1 MKSFKIS
8 TLIKTILILLCFI
21 IVITSLLSFKS
32 MYQANAS
39 FNEIKSL
46 TQNTRELRRMS
57 AFLSTVRG
65 DLNYVHNDENVTH
78 AILDEKVIAIDEA
91 LKKARYH
98 GNNISG
104 SEGNSELGKKI
115 TADMHNKFTALT
127 ENYIANMNSLKAY
140 NNHGFDNGPLE
151 NALENSIT
159 DYANYTVEVEKQIT
173 DKFESDRRSF
183 LLIATLLLVLS
194 IIISC
199 LSFVIIKRNVFN
211 RLQTASSMLE
221 KIGSGE
227 LFHEFETGARNEI
240 GLMLESLKNMK
251 MSLSEIIT
259 SVRNTSDEIRTDA
272 SEIDN
277 SNHNLASRTE
287 EQASALQQTAAS
299 MEEIKTTVSNN
310 AENARQANA
319 LSHQARSAA
328 DNGSAVMINVVST
341 MDKISQSARKIFEI
355 NGVIDGIANQTNILA
370 LNAAVEAARAGEQG
384 RGFSVVA
391 SEVRNLA
398 ARSADAAK
406 EINLLINESV
416 KNVDDGARLIEDAGK
431 TMEEIVTSVT
441 HVSNIMQEITQ
452 ASEEQST
459 GVAQIA
465 MAVNEMDLATQQ
477 NAAMVEES
485 SAITQNM
492 NQNARELFDI
502 VSVFRVKDAGVS
514 SEKRTQEDPRFKS
527 TNHLSRNKKSHA
539 LKEPVFKKNTN
550 TTEEAWTEF

>member
-8 TLIKTILILLCFI
+8 TLIKSVLIVLCFI
-21 IVITSLLSFKS
+21 IVITSLFSFKS
-32 MYQANAS
+32 MYQANIS
-39 FNEIKSL
+39 FGEMKSL
-46 TQNTRELRRMS
+46 TQNIRELRRMS
-57 AFLSTVRG
+57 AFLSAVRG
-65 DLNYVHNDENVTH
+65 DINYVYNDQSVTH
-78 AILDEKVIAIDEA
+78 AVLDEKAVSINEA
-91 LKKARYH
+91 LNNARRH
-98 GNNISG
+98 ANNFNNSAD
-104 SEGNSELGKKI
+104 NSEQGRKLA
-115 TADMHNKFTALT
+115 ADVHNKFMALT
-127 ENYIANMNSLKAY
+127 DNYTANMKSLQAY

-151 NALENSIT
+151 NALENSVT

-199 LSFVIIKRNVFN
+199 LSFIIIKRNVFN

-227 LFHEFETGARNEI
+227 LFHEFEIGARNEI

-251 MSLSEIIT
+251 MSISEIIT

-299 MEEIKTTVSNN
+299 MEEIKTKVSNN
-310 AENARQANA
+310 AENARQANV

-328 DNGSAVMINVVST
+328 DNGSAVMVNVVST
-341 MDKISQSARKIFEI
+341 MDKISQSARKISEI

-431 TMEEIVTSVT
+431 TMQEIVTSVT

-477 NAAMVEES
+477 NATMVEES
-485 SAITQNM
+485 SVITQNM

-502 VSVFRVKDAGVS
+502 VSVFRVDGSVPP
-514 SEKRTQEDPRFKS
+514 EKRAPDY
-527 TNHLSRNKKSHA
+527 SRSQSAAHSGHNKMRHSS
-539 LKEPVFKKNTN
+539 KEPVFKKSASLA
-550 TTEEAWTEF
+550 EDAWTEF

>member
-8 TLIKTILILLCFI
+8 TLIKSVLIVLCFI
-21 IVITSLLSFKS
+21 IVITSLFSFKS
-32 MYQANAS
+32 MYQANIS
-39 FNEIKSL
+39 FGEMKSL
-46 TQNTRELRRMS
+46 TQNIRELRRMS
-57 AFLSTVRG
+57 AFLSAVRG
-65 DLNYVHNDENVTH
+65 DINYVYNDQSVTH
-78 AILDEKVIAIDEA
+78 AVLDEKAVSINEA
-91 LKKARYH
+91 LNNARRH
-98 GNNISG
+98 ANNFNNSAD
-104 SEGNSELGKKI
+104 NSEQGRKLA
-115 TADMHNKFTALT
+115 ADVHNKFMALT
-127 ENYIANMNSLKAY
+127 DNYTANMKSLQAY

-151 NALENSIT
+151 NALENSVT

-199 LSFVIIKRNVFN
+199 LSFIIIKRNVFN

-227 LFHEFETGARNEI
+227 LFHEFEIGARNEI

-251 MSLSEIIT
+251 MSISEIIT

-310 AENARQANA
+310 AENARQANV

-328 DNGSAVMINVVST
+328 DNGSAVMVNVVST
-341 MDKISQSARKIFEI
+341 MDKISQSARKISEI

-431 TMEEIVTSVT
+431 TMQEIVTSVT

-477 NAAMVEES
+477 NATMVEES
-485 SAITQNM
+485 SVITQNM

-502 VSVFRVKDAGVS
+502 VSVFRVDGSVPP
-514 SEKRTQEDPRFKS
+514 EKRAPDY
-527 TNHLSRNKKSHA
+527 SRSQSAAHSGHNKMRHSS
-539 LKEPVFKKNTN
+539 KEPVFKKSASLA
-550 TTEEAWTEF
+550 EDAWTEF

>member
-8 TLIKTILILLCFI
+8 TLIKSVLIVLCFI
-21 IVITSLLSFKS
+21 IVITSLFSFKS
-32 MYQANAS
+32 MYQANIS
-39 FNEIKSL
+39 FGEMKSL
-46 TQNTRELRRMS
+46 TQNIRELRRMS
-57 AFLSTVRG
+57 AFLSAVRG
-65 DLNYVHNDENVTH
+65 DINYVYNDQSVTH
-78 AILDEKVIAIDEA
+78 AVLDEKAVSINEA
-91 LKKARYH
+91 LNNARRH
-98 GNNISG
+98 ANNFNNSAD
-104 SEGNSELGKKI
+104 NSEQGRKLA
-115 TADMHNKFTALT
+115 ADVHNKFMALT
-127 ENYIANMNSLKAY
+127 DSYTANMKSLQAY

-151 NALENSIT
+151 NALENSVT

-199 LSFVIIKRNVFN
+199 LSFIIIKRNVFN

-227 LFHEFETGARNEI
+227 LFHEFEIGARNEI
-240 GLMLESLKNMK
+240 GLMLESLKTMK
-251 MSLSEIIT
+251 MSISEIIT

-310 AENARQANA
+310 AENARQANV

-328 DNGSAVMINVVST
+328 DNGSAVMVNVVST
-341 MDKISQSARKIFEI
+341 MDKISQSARKISEI

-431 TMEEIVTSVT
+431 TMQEIVTSVT

-477 NAAMVEES
+477 NATMVEES
-485 SAITQNM
+485 SVITQNM

-502 VSVFRVKDAGVS
+502 VSVFRVDGSVPP
-514 SEKRTQEDPRFKS
+514 EKRAPDY
-527 TNHLSRNKKSHA
+527 SRSQSAAHSGHNKMRHSS
-539 LKEPVFKKNTN
+539 KEPVFKKSASLA
-550 TTEEAWTEF
+550 EDAWTEF

>member
-1 MKSFKIS
+1 MTSFKIS
-8 TLIKTILILLCFI
+8 TLIKSILILLCFI
-21 IVITSLLSFKS
+21 IVITSLFSFKS
-32 MYQANAS
+32 MYQANTS
-39 FNEIKSL
+39 FTEIKSL
-46 TQNTRELRRMS
+46 TQNIRELRRMS
-57 AFLSTVRG
+57 AFLSTIRG
-65 DLNYVHNDENVTH
+65 DINYVYNDESVTH
-78 AILDEKVIAIDEA
+78 AVLDGKVISIGEA
-91 LKKARYH
+91 LKNAKRHADNF
-98 GNNISG
+98 NNSAD
-104 SEGNSELGKKI
+104 NSETGKKLA
-115 TADMHNKFTALT
+115 ADVHNKFTALVD
-127 ENYIANMNSLKAY
+127 NYTANMNSIQAY

-151 NALENSIT
+151 NALENSVT
-159 DYANYTVEVEKQIT
+159 EYANYTVDVEKQIT

-183 LLIATLLLVLS
+183 LLIATLLLALS
-194 IIISC
+194 VIISC
-199 LSFVIIKRNVFN
+199 LSFIIIKRNVFN

-240 GLMLESLKNMK
+240 GQMLESLKNMK

-259 SVRNTSDEIRTDA
+259 SVRNTSEEIRTDA

-310 AENARQANA
+310 AENARQANV
-319 LSHQARSAA
+319 LSHQARTAA
-328 DNGSAVMINVVST
+328 DNGSAVMVNVVST
-341 MDKISQSARKIFEI
+341 MDKISQSARKISEI

-431 TMEEIVTSVT
+431 TMQEIVTSVT

-502 VSVFRVKDAGVS
+502 VSVFRVDSTAEQ
-514 SEKRTQEDPRFKS
+514 EKRSPEHSRSQPAHHSAHNMKGR
-527 TNHLSRNKKSHA
+527 LS
-539 LKEPVFKKNTN
+539 KEPVFKKPVSKA
-550 TTEEAWTEF
+550 EDAWTEF

>member
-8 TLIKTILILLCFI
+8 TLIKSVLIVLCFI
-21 IVITSLLSFKS
+21 IVITSLFSFKS
-32 MYQANAS
+32 MYQANIS
-39 FNEIKSL
+39 FGEMKSL
-46 TQNTRELRRMS
+46 TQNIRELRRMS
-57 AFLSTVRG
+57 AFLSAVRG
-65 DLNYVHNDENVTH
+65 DINYVYNDQSVTH
-78 AILDEKVIAIDEA
+78 AVLDEKAVSINEA
-91 LKKARYH
+91 LNNARRH
-98 GNNISG
+98 ANNFNNSAD
-104 SEGNSELGKKI
+104 NSEQGRKLA
-115 TADMHNKFTALT
+115 ADVHNKFMALT
-127 ENYIANMNSLKAY
+127 DNYTANMKSLQAY

-151 NALENSIT
+151 NALENSVT

-199 LSFVIIKRNVFN
+199 LSFIIIKRNVFN

-227 LFHEFETGARNEI
+227 LFHEFEIGARNEI
-240 GLMLESLKNMK
+240 GLMLESLKTMK
-251 MSLSEIIT
+251 MSISEIIT

-310 AENARQANA
+310 AENARQANV

-328 DNGSAVMINVVST
+328 DNGSAVMVNVVST
-341 MDKISQSARKIFEI
+341 MDKISQSARKISEI

-431 TMEEIVTSVT
+431 TMQEIVTSVT

-477 NAAMVEES
+477 NATMVEES
-485 SAITQNM
+485 SVITQNM

-502 VSVFRVKDAGVS
+502 VSVFRVDGSVPP
-514 SEKRTQEDPRFKS
+514 EKRAPDY
-527 TNHLSRNKKSHA
+527 SRSQSAAHSGHNKMRHSS
-539 LKEPVFKKNTN
+539 KEPVFKKSASLA
-550 TTEEAWTEF
+550 EDAWTEF

>member
-1 MKSFKIS
+1 MTSFKIS
-8 TLIKTILILLCFI
+8 TLIKNILILLCFI
-21 IVITSLLSFKS
+21 IVITSLFSFKS
-32 MYQANAS
+32 MYQANTS
-39 FNEIKSL
+39 FTEIKSL
-46 TQNTRELRRMS
+46 TQNIRELRRMS
-57 AFLSTVRG
+57 AFLSTIRG
-65 DLNYVHNDENVTH
+65 DINYVYNDESVTH
-78 AILDEKVIAIDEA
+78 AVLDGKVISIGEA
-91 LKKARYH
+91 LKNAKRHADNF
-98 GNNISG
+98 NNS
-104 SEGNSELGKKI
+104 SDNSETGKKL
-115 TADMHNKFTALT
+115 AAEVHNKFTALVD
-127 ENYIANMNSLKAY
+127 NYTANMNSIQAY

-151 NALENSIT
+151 NALENSVT
-159 DYANYTVEVEKQIT
+159 EYANYTVDVEKQIT

-183 LLIATLLLVLS
+183 LLIATLLLALS
-194 IIISC
+194 VIISC
-199 LSFVIIKRNVFN
+199 LSFIIIKRNVFN

-240 GLMLESLKNMK
+240 GQMLESLKNMK

-259 SVRNTSDEIRTDA
+259 SVRNTSEEIRTDA

-310 AENARQANA
+310 AENARQANV
-319 LSHQARSAA
+319 LSHQARTAA
-328 DNGSAVMINVVST
+328 DNGSAVMVNVVST
-341 MDKISQSARKIFEI
+341 MDKISQSARKISEI

-431 TMEEIVTSVT
+431 TMQEIVTSVT

-502 VSVFRVKDAGVS
+502 VSVFRVDSATGQ
-514 SEKRTQEDPRFKS
+514 EKRSQEHSRSQPAHHSAHNMKGR
-527 TNHLSRNKKSHA
+527 LS
-539 LKEPVFKKNTN
+539 KEPVFKKSVSKA
-550 TTEEAWTEF
+550 EDVWTEF

>member
-8 TLIKTILILLCFI
+8 TLIKSVLIVLCFV
-21 IVITSLLSFKS
+21 IVITSLFSFKS
-32 MYQANAS
+32 MYQANIS
-39 FNEIKSL
+39 FGEMKSL
-46 TQNTRELRRMS
+46 TQNIRELRRMS
-57 AFLSTVRG
+57 AFLSAVRG
-65 DLNYVHNDENVTH
+65 DINYVYNDQSVTH
-78 AILDEKVIAIDEA
+78 AVLDEKAVSINEA
-91 LKKARYH
+91 LNNARRH
-98 GNNISG
+98 ANNFNNSAD
-104 SEGNSELGKKI
+104 NSEQGRKLA
-115 TADMHNKFTALT
+115 ADVHNKFMALT
-127 ENYIANMNSLKAY
+127 DNYTANMKSLQAY

-151 NALENSIT
+151 NALENSVT

-199 LSFVIIKRNVFN
+199 LSFIIIKRNVFN

-227 LFHEFETGARNEI
+227 LFHEFEIGARNEI

-251 MSLSEIIT
+251 MSISEIIT

-310 AENARQANA
+310 AENARQANV

-328 DNGSAVMINVVST
+328 DNGSAVMVNVVST
-341 MDKISQSARKIFEI
+341 MDKISQSARKISEI

-431 TMEEIVTSVT
+431 TMQEIVTSVT

-477 NAAMVEES
+477 NATMVEES
-485 SAITQNM
+485 SVITQNM

-502 VSVFRVKDAGVS
+502 VSVFRVDGSVPP
-514 SEKRTQEDPRFKS
+514 EKRAPDY
-527 TNHLSRNKKSHA
+527 SRSQSAAHSGHNKMRHSS
-539 LKEPVFKKNTN
+539 KEPVFKKSASLA
-550 TTEEAWTEF
+550 EDAWTEF

>member
-8 TLIKTILILLCFI
+8 TLIKSVLIVLCFI
-21 IVITSLLSFKS
+21 IVITSLFSFKS
-32 MYQANAS
+32 MYQANIS
-39 FNEIKSL
+39 FGEMKSL
-46 TQNTRELRRMS
+46 TQNIRELRRMS
-57 AFLSTVRG
+57 AFLSAVRG
-65 DLNYVHNDENVTH
+65 DINYVYNDQSVTH
-78 AILDEKVIAIDEA
+78 AVLDEKAVSINEA
-91 LKKARYH
+91 LNNARRH
-98 GNNISG
+98 ANNFNNSAD
-104 SEGNSELGKKI
+104 NSEQGRKLA
-115 TADMHNKFTALT
+115 ADVHNKFMALT
-127 ENYIANMNSLKAY
+127 DNYTANMKSLQAY

-151 NALENSIT
+151 NALENSVT

-199 LSFVIIKRNVFN
+199 LSFIIIKRNVFN

-227 LFHEFETGARNEI
+227 LFHEFEIGARNEI
-240 GLMLESLKNMK
+240 GLMLESLKTMK
-251 MSLSEIIT
+251 MSISEIIT

-310 AENARQANA
+310 AENARQANV
-319 LSHQARSAA
+319 LSYQARSAA
-328 DNGSAVMINVVST
+328 DNGSAVMVNVVST
-341 MDKISQSARKIFEI
+341 MDKISQSARKISEI

-431 TMEEIVTSVT
+431 TMQEIVTSVT

-477 NAAMVEES
+477 NATMVEES
-485 SAITQNM
+485 SVITQNM

-502 VSVFRVKDAGVS
+502 VSVFRVDGSVPP
-514 SEKRTQEDPRFKS
+514 EKRAPDY
-527 TNHLSRNKKSHA
+527 SRSQSAAHSGHNKMRHSS
-539 LKEPVFKKNTN
+539 KEPVFKKSASLA
-550 TTEEAWTEF
+550 EDAWTEF

>member
-8 TLIKTILILLCFI
+8 TLIKSILILLCFI
-21 IVITSLLSFKS
+21 IVITSLFSFKS
-32 MYQANAS
+32 IYQANRS
-39 FNEIKSL
+39 FTEIKSL
-46 TQNTRELRRMS
+46 TQNIRELRRMS
-57 AFLSTVRG
+57 AFLSTIRG
-65 DLNYVHNDENVTH
+65 DINYVYNDESVTH
-78 AILDEKVIAIDEA
+78 SVLDEKVISISEA
-91 LKKARYH
+91 LKNARH
-98 GNNISG
+98 HADNFNISAD
-104 SEGNSELGKKI
+104 NSETGKKLA
-115 TADMHNKFTALT
+115 ADVHNKFTALADIYT
-127 ENYIANMNSLKAY
+127 ANMNSLKAY
-140 NNHGFDNGPLE
+140 NNHGFENGPLE
-151 NALENSIT
+151 NALENSVT
-159 DYANYTVEVEKQIT
+159 EYANYTVEVEKQIT

-183 LLIATLLLVLS
+183 LLIATLLLALS
-194 IIISC
+194 VIISC
-199 LSFVIIKRNVFN
+199 LSFIIIKRNVFN

-240 GLMLESLKNMK
+240 GQMLESLKNMK

-259 SVRNTSDEIRTDA
+259 SVRNTSEEIRTDA

-310 AENARQANA
+310 AENARQANV
-319 LSHQARSAA
+319 LSHQARTAA
-328 DNGSAVMINVVST
+328 DNGSAVMVNVVST
-341 MDKISQSARKIFEI
+341 MDKISQSARKISEI

-431 TMEEIVTSVT
+431 TMQEIVTSVT

-485 SAITQNM
+485 SSITQNM

-502 VSVFRVKDAGVS
+502 VSVFRVDGASVQD
-514 SEKRTQEDPRFKS
+514 KRTPE
-527 TNHLSRNKKSHA
+527 HSRSSSIHHSGHNQKGRVS
-539 LKEPVFKKNTN
+539 KEPVFKKTVNK
-550 TTEEAWTEF
+550 TEDAWTEF